1 MRPALLLLLLLA
13 PSVYAQ
19 QEQRPQPAPD
29 SAAWLVDLP
38 IVGPPMPGAFA
49 APPDTAA
56 TDTTAADAPADS
68 ASVAAEGPTAAL
80 LLSIVQRQAR
90 LEARNDSLNRALAAA
105 RADTSGSVGD
115 QVRETAEKARET
127 IQGLGIKAFLSI
139 LVLIGT
145 AYVIRFSVWLLN
157 ALAAQNADQSLRYK
171 RFIPVVRILTWAIA
185 AYLVISVII
194 GLTGEQ
200 LIAASAAAGVAI
212 GFAAQDVLK
221 NIFGGLVIIFDQ
233 PFQVGDKVA
242 VGDTYGEVVS
252 IGIRSTR
259 IVTPDDNLV
268 SVPNSQITD
277 GQVSNANAGVP
288 DCQVVTDL
296 FLPIWADEGIAKRV
310 AYEAAAASQLVY
322 MGKPIVVL
330 LKEVFDKEL
339 MLRVR
344 VKAYVLEHQYEFG
357 FMSEITQAARREYR
371 RLGLLSGPDGLPGGA
386 PNDAPHGDR
395 PDAPTGTERPPV
407 TPIASRVE

>member
-1 MRPALLLLLLLA
+1 MLRCTLLLVLLSLA
-13 PSVYAQ
+13 GEAHAQ
-19 QEQRPQPAPD
+19 VRSLIPPGVVLAADSILAAD
-29 SAAWLVDLP
+29 SAAVD
-38 IVGPPMPGAFA
+38 
-49 APPDTAA
+49 T
-56 TDTTAADAPADS
+56 S
-68 ASVAAEGPTAAL
+68 AVQGAEGDVAAL
-80 LLSIVQRQAR
+80 LMSVLARQSS
-90 LEARNDSLNRALAAA
+90 LEARNDSLRRALTVA
-105 RADTSGSVGD
+105 RRDTSKSVAD
-115 QVRETAEKARET
+115 QAKRTVEEAGET
-127 IQGLGIKAFLSI
+127 IKGLGIKAFFSV
-139 LVLIGT
+139 LVLILT
-145 AYVIRFSVWLLN
+145 AYTIRFAVWMLN
-157 ALAAQNADQSLRYK
+157 SLAAQNAEQALRYK
-171 RFIPVVRILTWAIA
+171 RFIPIVRILTWAFA

-296 FLPIWADEGIAKRV
+296 FLPIHADEGVAKSV
-310 AYEAAAASQLVY
+310 AYEAAASSQLIY
-322 MGKPIVVL
+322 LGKPVAVL
-330 LKEVFDKEL
+330 VKEVFDKEL

-344 VKAYVLEHQYEFG
+344 VKAYVLEHKYEFA
-357 FMSEITQAARREYR
+357 FQSEITQAARREYR
-371 RLGLLSGPDGLPGGA
+371 RLGLVVAPSEPAPIVPPDPASPPASGFPL
-386 PNDAPHGDR
+386 
-395 PDAPTGTERPPV
+395 
-407 TPIASRVE
+407 ASSISERVE

>member
-1 MRPALLLLLLLA
+1 MPRFALPLLFLLFAGSAQAQVLDSVSARVIGPLIPMGVVQATDSILTADAA
-13 PSVYAQ
+13 PI
-19 QEQRPQPAPD
+19 D
-29 SAAWLVDLP
+29 SAAV
-38 IVGPPMPGAFA
+38 
-49 APPDTAA
+49 DTAQ
-56 TDTTAADAPADS
+56 
-68 ASVAAEGPTAAL
+68 VAGDGGEVAAL
-80 LLSIVQRQAR
+80 LMSVLARQSR
-90 LEARNDSLNRALAAA
+90 LEVRNDSLRRALTVA
-105 RADTSGSVGD
+105 RRDTSRSVADQARQTVEDAGD
-115 QVRETAEKARET
+115 T
-127 IQGLGIKAFLSI
+127 IKGLGIKAFFSI
-139 LVLIGT
+139 LVLILT

-157 ALAAQNADQSLRYK
+157 SLAAQNAEEALRYK
-171 RFIPVVRILTWAIA
+171 RFIPIVRILTWAFA

-296 FLPIWADEGIAKRV
+296 FLPIWADEGVAKRV
-310 AYEAAAASQLVY
+310 AYEAAAASQLIY
-322 MGKPIVVL
+322 MGKPVVVL
-330 LKEVFDKEL
+330 VKEVFDKEL

-344 VKAYVLEHQYEFG
+344 VKAYVLEHKYEFA
-357 FMSEITQAARREYR
+357 FQSEITQAARREYR
-371 RLGLLSGPDGLPGGA
+371 RLGLLVKPDEPTPVLLPGTAQSAG
-386 PNDAPHGDR
+386 
-395 PDAPTGTERPPV
+395 PP
-407 TPIASRVE
+407 ASELPVASSISERVE

>member
-1 MRPALLLLLLLA
+1 MIRCMLLLVLLSLTGDA
-13 PSVYAQ
+13 HAQ
-19 QEQRPQPAPD
+19 VRSALPQGVVQAAD
-29 SAAWLVDLP
+29 SILTADST
-38 IVGPPMPGAFA
+38 GADA
-49 APPDTAA
+49 AA
-56 TDTTAADAPADS
+56 TDTSGIGRADGD
-68 ASVAAEGPTAAL
+68 VAAL
-80 LLSIVQRQAR
+80 LMSVLARQSR
-90 LEARNDSLNRALAAA
+90 LEVRNDSLRRALTVA
-105 RADTSGSVGD
+105 RRDTSSVAE
-115 QVRETAEKARET
+115 QLQNTAKEAGET
-127 IQGLGIKAFLSI
+127 IKGLGVKAFFSI
-139 LVLIGT
+139 LVLILA
-145 AYVIRFSVWLLN
+145 AYAIRFSVWLLN
-157 ALAAQNADQSLRYK
+157 SLAAQNAEQALRYK
-171 RFIPVVRILTWAIA
+171 RFIPIVRILTWAVA

-296 FLPIWADEGIAKRV
+296 FLPIHADEGVAKRV
-310 AYEAAAASQLVY
+310 AYEAAAASQLIY
-322 MGKPIVVL
+322 LGKPVAVL
-330 LKEVFDKEL
+330 VKEMFDKEL

-344 VKAYVLEHQYEFG
+344 VKAYVLEHKYEFA
-357 FMSEITQAARREYR
+357 FQSEITQAARREYR
-371 RLGLLSGPDGLPGGA
+371 RLGLLVAPESTSGGTATVPPDDRTPWHRLR
-386 PNDAPHGDR
+386 PNFL
-395 PDAPTGTERPPV
+395 
-407 TPIASRVE
+407 